1 MLSRRN
7 IRIKVLQSLYAASMA
22 PDTSPELLLQEY
34 TQSCQKSYKLLLYT
48 LSNFLKLANYALK
61 EEELR
66 AAKLLS
72 TEDDGL
78 YTPILYTN
86 PLTQS
91 LVKNKFLLTELS
103 QQKIGEIKD
112 EDILRQVYSEFSKS
126 EDYLAYWKEN
136 KDHQAILLKLLK
148 VSIANPLFEELLDDY
163 SPAWVDDKS
172 LIIGTLKKIVKALP
186 LDGPFYEE
194 YQPDKELVEEFGR
207 NMLLRVWN
215 RNEDLTE
222 SIGPTLK
229 NWDVNRVATLDMIML
244 KMAVCEFM
252 YFPTIPPKVTLNEF
266 VEIAKQYSTDKSKE
280 FVNGILDRLM
290 KDLMEAGK
298 INKAGRGLVE

>member
-22 PDTSPELLLQEY
+22 PDTSPEQLYQDY
-34 TQSCQKSYKLLLYT
+34 TQSCQKSYKLLLFT
-48 LSNFLKLANYALK
+48 LSSFIRLTSFALK
-61 EEELR
+61 EEGTR
-66 AAKLLS
+66 SAKLLS
-72 TEDDGL
+72 TEDDSL

-91 LVKNKFLLTELS
+91 LVRNKFLQTEIS
-103 QQKIGEIKD
+103 QQKVGEIKD
-112 EDILRQVYSEFSKS
+112 EDILRQVYGEFSKS
-126 EDYLAYWKEN
+126 EDYLAYWKDN
-136 KDHQAILLKLLK
+136 KDHMAILLKFLK
-148 VSIANPLFEELLDDY
+148 ASIANPLFEELLDDY
-163 SPAWVDDKS
+163 SPAWIDDKS
-172 LIIGTLKKIVKALP
+172 LIIGTLKKIIKALP
-186 LDGPFYEE
+186 LDDPFYEE
-194 YQPDKELVEEFGR
+194 YRPDKDLIEEFGR

-215 RNEDLTE
+215 RNDDLTE

-244 KMAVCEFM
+244 KMAVCELM

-266 VEIAKQYSTDKSKE
+266 VEIAKIYSTDKSKE

-290 KDLMEAGK
+290 KDLVEAGK
-298 INKAGRGLVE
+298 INKLGRGLVE

>member
-1 MLSRRN
+1 
-7 IRIKVLQSLYAASMA
+7 MA
-22 PDTSPELLLQEY
+22 PETSPEQLLQEY
-34 TQSCQKSYKLLLYT
+34 TLSCQKSYKLLLYT
-48 LSNFLKLANYALK
+48 LNNFLKLANFALK

-66 AAKLLS
+66 ATKLLS
-72 TEDDGL
+72 TEDDAL

-91 LVKNKFLLTELS
+91 LVRNKFLLNELS

-126 EDYLAYWKEN
+126 EEYLAYWKEN

-172 LIIGTLKKIVKALP
+172 LIIGTLKKIIKALP

-290 KDLMEAGK
+290 KDLMDAGK